1 MKLTVG
7 AKIKIENPSRE
18 AVKWCHDN
26 LVIPN
31 PDFYKKER
39 MGKWTGNTPESII
52 LYECNGSEWLLP
64 FGCINR
70 FWRETA
76 FRCSYKLEFS
86 GLRRFNYQSYIN
98 LYEYQQNAV
107 EAALRAKN
115 GIIVMPCGAG
125 KTQTALE
132 LVARIGG
139 KALWLTHTQ
148 DLLNQSM
155 IRAKSV
161 YDCSEYG
168 TITGGKVNIG
178 NGITF
183 ATIQTMSKLDLPQYR
198 DCWDVVIVDECHKA
212 VGSPT
217 KVMQFYKV
225 LSNLSCRYKFGL
237 TATPKRAD
245 GLEKSMFALLGDI
258 VCEVT
263 KDDVKDT
270 TCPIKVQML
279 RTDYFP
285 DCDIVLAGDGTI
297 NYAKLVEDLTHN
309 EVRFN
314 RVANWLEFERE
325 GGATLVLANRVEYLE
340 RLNKAFEGKSV
351 CLSAMGNS
359 KAAKAER
366 KEALRKLNSGELE
379 CVFAT
384 YQLAK
389 EGLDVPN
396 LRTLVLATPEK
407 DETTVVQSVGRVG
420 RKADGKEF
428 GAVIDFV
435 DDFGMYRGWAKKR
448 KGYYKKI
455 DCEVNDEGLFN
466 KRSKQTF
473 RDESSDNS
481 GLDFQ
486 RAIACF

>member
-1 MKLTVG
+1 MQLTVG
-7 AKIKIENPSRE
+7 AKIRVENPSRE
-18 AVKWCHDN
+18 AVKWCREN
-26 LVIPN
+26 LTLPN
-31 PDFYKKER
+31 PEYYKKEK
-39 MGKWTGNTPESII
+39 MGKWTGGTPENII
-52 LYECNGSEWLLP
+52 LYERNGSDWLLP

-70 FWRETA
+70 FWREVA
-76 FRCSYKLEFS
+76 FNGSYKLEFCD
-86 GLRRFNYQSYIN
+86 LRHFNYQSRIN
-98 LYEYQQNAV
+98 LYEYQKNAV

-155 IRAKSV
+155 NRAKSV
-161 YDCSEYG
+161 YDCGEYG

-178 NGITF
+178 EGITF
-183 ATIQTMSKLDLPQYR
+183 ATIQTMAKLDLPQYK

-245 GLEKSMFALLGDI
+245 GLEKSMFALLGD
-258 VCEVT
+258 VVYTVT
-263 KDDVKDT
+263 KEDVKDT
-270 TCPIKVQML
+270 TCPIRVQME
-279 RTDYFP
+279 RTYYFP
-285 DCDIVLAGDGTI
+285 NCDIVLAGDGTI
-297 NYAKLVEDLTHN
+297 NYAKLVDDLTHD
-309 EVRFN
+309 EKRFN
-314 RVANWLEFERE
+314 RVANWLEFECE
-325 GGATLVLANRVEYLE
+325 EGATLVLANRVEYLE
-340 RLNKAFEGKSV
+340 RLNKTFVGKSV
-351 CLSAMGNS
+351 CLSALGNS

-366 KEALRKLNSGELE
+366 KEALRKLNDGEIE

-407 DETTVVQSVGRVG
+407 DETTVIQAVGRVG
-420 RKADGKEF
+420 RKAEGKEF
-428 GAVIDFV
+428 GTVIDFV
-435 DDFGMYRGWAKKR
+435 DNFGLYKSWQKKR
-448 KGYYKKI
+448 LSVYKKI
-455 DCEVNDEGLFN
+455 GCDIIE
-466 KRSKQTF
+466 
-473 RDESSDNS
+473 
-481 GLDFQ
+481 
-486 RAIACF
+486 

>member
-39 MGKWTGNTPESII
+39 MGKWTGGTPESII
-52 LYECNGSEWLLP
+52 LYERNGAEILLP
-64 FGCINR
+64 FGCIRR
-70 FWRETA
+70 FWQEAA
-76 FRCSYKLEFS
+76 FRSAYKLEFS
-86 GLRRFNYQSYIN
+86 PLRRFNYQSRIT
-98 LYEYQQNAV
+98 LYDYQKKAV
-107 EAALRAKN
+107 EEALVAKN

-139 KALWLTHTQ
+139 KTLWLTHTQ

-155 IRAKSV
+155 NRAKSV
-161 YDCSEYG
+161 YDCGGYE

-178 NGITF
+178 EGITF
-183 ATIQTMSKLDLPQYR
+183 ATIQTMAKLDLPQYR
-198 DCWDVVIVDECHKA
+198 DSWDVIIVDECHKA

-258 VCEVT
+258 VCTVT
-263 KDDVKDT
+263 KEAVKDT
-270 TCPIKVQML
+270 TCPIFVKMIQ
-279 RTDYFP
+279 TNYFP
-285 DCDIVLAGDGTI
+285 NCDIVLAGDGTI
-297 NYAKLVEDLTHN
+297 NYAKLVEDLTHD
-309 EVRFN
+309 EKRFN
-314 RVANWLEFERE
+314 TVSNWLEFERE
-325 GGATLVLANRVEYLE
+325 EGATLVLANRVEYLE
-340 RLNKAFEGKSV
+340 RLNKAFIGKSV
-351 CLSAMGNS
+351 CLSSMGNS

-366 KEALRKLNSGELE
+366 KEVLRKLNNGELE

-407 DETTVVQSVGRVG
+407 DETTVTQSIGRVG
-420 RKADGKEF
+420 RKADGKSF
-428 GAVIDFV
+428 GIVIDFV

-448 KGYYKKI
+448 KSYYKKL
-455 DCEVNDEGLFN
+455 DLEVHDEGVFN
-466 KRSKQTF
+466 QRCKQGSWS
-473 RDESSDNS
+473 ESSDFARM
-481 GLDFQ
+481 D
-486 RAIACF
+486 C